1 MPEQLA
7 LPAPLLTADQ
17 VAATLGVCRETVYR
31 LARAGELGAV
41 RVRRALRFRSEDVR
55 AYLDRGASAP
65 WDVTSTVEAQAAR
78 AAAPRAAAP
87 RAGAPAPAWLKPI
100 APRTRKA
107 G

>member
-1 MPEQLA
+1 
-7 LPAPLLTADQ
+7 
-17 VAATLGVCRETVYR
+17 
-31 LARAGELGAV
+31 
-41 RVRRALRFRSEDVR
+41 
-55 AYLDRGASAP
+55 
-65 WDVTSTVEAQAAR
+65 VTSTVEAQAAR